1 MASSFELGCEQ
12 PQTYRQ
18 RAQKLTGRYQ
28 GGIGGGRY
36 LLVLITASSYQNLF
50 GCPATRS
57 RPLSKKVNPPA
68 KKDTRTRKQKP
79 LPGMIRA
86 IQKLYNSLRGRG
98 EVTKKLHKITWL
110 EGGGY
115 I

>member
-1 MASSFELGCEQ
+1 MSWGVSSLR
-12 PQTYRQ
+12 Y
-18 RAQKLTGRYQ
+18 TGRELRTWQVDNMEYKERK
-28 GGIGGGRY
+28 I
-36 LLVLITASSYQNLF
+36 LSKLIAASSYQNLF

-98 EVTKKLHKITWL
+98 EVTKSVHKIRR
-110 EGGGY
+110 GRRVH
-115 I
+115 